1 MTATIS
7 AAPAILTL
15 ALRPLPLMPVQF
27 LLSRILAAAVR
38 QHRCILD
45 RLGVHADKRFGIDPA
60 DMPFAFVLEPRPDEP
75 RLAVV
80 RSLPVEID
88 ARITGTLAAL
98 HGLACGTLDG
108 DALFFSRD
116 LTIEGDVEAILAL
129 RNALDDAGVDLI
141 GVAASCLGPLDRPF
155 REAARIAGS
164 ILAPL
169 VRAHPWN

>member
-27 LLSRILAAAVR
+27 LLSRIFDAVVR
-38 QHRCILD
+38 QHPSIFD
-45 RLGVHADKRFGIDPA
+45 RLGVHADKRFGIDPS

-141 GVAASCLGPLDRPF
+141 AVAGSCLGPFGGPF
-155 REAARIAGS
+155 RAAARIAGS
-164 ILAPL
+164 VLAPL
-169 VRAHPWN
+169 AEARPWS